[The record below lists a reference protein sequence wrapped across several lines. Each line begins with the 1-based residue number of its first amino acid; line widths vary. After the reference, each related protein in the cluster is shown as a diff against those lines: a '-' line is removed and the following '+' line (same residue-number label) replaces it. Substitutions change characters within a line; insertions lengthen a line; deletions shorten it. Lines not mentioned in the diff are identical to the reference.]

1 MALILVLILHTAFYV
16 SEKPLGDA
24 LCFLRGAY
32 KALCE
37 PPSSFAK
44 QEISADTGIEFATM
58 PRN

>member
-1 MALILVLILHTAFYV
+1 MVPLHKPI
-16 SEKPLGDA
+16 KPLGDA
-24 LCFLRGAY
+24 LRVVRGAY